1 MTFMNQKIEAPLHD
15 LLTDPEKIVDVIVVG
30 CNPSSV
36 KELQRVKEL
45 RVKRVIALINAVA
58 GQIRAKHVVRLS
70 HSPIVSS
77 IEIDKE
83 VSIAR

>member
-1 MTFMNQKIEAPLHD
+1 MNKKIEAPLHD

-30 CNPSSV
+30 RDPSSV
-36 KELQRVKEL
+36 KALQLVEELH
-45 RVKRVIALINAVA
+45 VKRVIVFINAVA

-70 HSPIVSS
+70 QSPIVSA
-77 IEIDKE
+77 IEIDKK